1 MDASGDSVAV
11 VEVVIV
17 AEEVL
22 MLELSVGVVETE
34 SS

>member
-1 MDASGDSVAV
+1 VDASGDSVAV
-11 VEVVIV
+11 VEVVVV

-22 MLELSVGVVETE
+22 MLEPSVGVEETD